1 MRSFFKIK
9 RAEDILESLKDIE
22 PLGTESV
29 HITGVLDRILARD
42 VISGEDLP
50 GFQRCTV
57 DGYALAA
64 RDTYGASESL
74 PALLTVAGEVGMGK
88 IPQFGLKRGECALIP
103 TGGMLPEGAN
113 AVAMVEYSQR
123 IEDGVVEVTRPV
135 SPLENVIQSDDDVKR
150 GQVILHKGTPV
161 RPQDLGILAGLG
173 IAHVDVFDK
182 PRAAIMSTGEEIVD
196 IGQQTK
202 PGQIRDI
209 NSYTLG
215 GLCIKSGAEPI
226 YLGIIRD
233 RFEDLRALVE
243 KGISQADVV
252 LLSGGSSVGAKDFTL
267 DAFLSLEGIEIVAH
281 GVSISPGK
289 PTIIARIGNK
299 TLWGLPGHP
308 VSAMIIFDVFIKF
321 LFGRLS
327 GLSNPTEYDS
337 HAIEA
342 ELDRNVESASGRE
355 DYIRV
360 RLTHM
365 EDRWLATPILGK
377 SGLISTMV
385 EADGIIRIDMNTEGL
400 YRGEKVKV
408 RLFKNNAKAKDISE
422 NEGSQR
428 GT

>member
-1 MRSFFKIK
+1 MRSFFKVK
-9 RAEDILESLKDIE
+9 RAEDIFGSLRDIE

-29 HITGVLDRILARD
+29 HITGALDRILARD
-42 VISGEDLP
+42 IVSGEDLP

-64 RDTYGASESL
+64 KDTFGASENL
-74 PALLTVAGEVGMGK
+74 PTPFIVVGEVRMGE
-88 IPQFGLKRGECALIP
+88 IPDFGLRRGECAQIP
-103 TGGMLPEGAN
+103 TGGMLPEGAD
-113 AVAMVEYSQR
+113 AVVMIEYSQMV
-123 IEDGVVEVTRPV
+123 EDGVVEISRPV
-135 SPLENVIQSDDDVKR
+135 SPLENVIQPDDDVKR
-150 GQVILHKGTPV
+150 GQVVLHKGTPV
-161 RPQDLGILAGLG
+161 RPQDLGIFAGLG
-173 IAHVDVFDK
+173 IGYVDVFTK
-182 PRAAIMSTGEEIVD
+182 PRAAIISTGEEIVD
-196 IGQQTK
+196 IGQK
-202 PGQIRDI
+202 PKAGEIRDI

-226 YLGIIRD
+226 YLGITRD
-233 RFEDLRALVE
+233 RFEDLRVLVG

-252 LLSGGSSVGAKDFTL
+252 LLSGGSSVGEKDFAL
-267 DAFLSLEGIEIVAH
+267 DAFLSLEEVAIVAH

-289 PTIIARIGNK
+289 PTIIARKGNK

-308 VSAMIIFDVFIKF
+308 VSAMIIFDVFIRY

-327 GLSNPTEYDS
+327 GLSNPPEYSS
-337 HAIEA
+337 HALEA

-360 RLTHM
+360 KLAHR

-408 RLFKNNAKAKDISE
+408 RLF
-422 NEGSQR
+422 
-428 GT
+428 

>member
-1 MRSFFKIK
+1 MRSFFKVK
-9 RAEDILESLKDIE
+9 RAEDIFESLRDIK

-29 HITGVLDRILARD
+29 HITGTLDRILARD
-42 VISGEDLP
+42 VISSEDLP

-64 RDTYGASESL
+64 KDTFGASENL
-74 PALLTVAGEVGMGK
+74 PTPFTIVGEVRMGE
-88 IPQFGLKRGECALIP
+88 IPDLDLRRGECARIP
-103 TGGMLPEGAN
+103 TGGMLPEGAD
-113 AVAMVEYSQR
+113 AVVMIEYSQMV
-123 IEDGVVEVTRPV
+123 EDGMVEISRPV
-135 SPLENVIQSDDDVKR
+135 SPLENVIQPDDDVKR
-150 GQVILHKGTPV
+150 GQVVLHKGTPV

-173 IAHVDVFDK
+173 IGYVDVFNK
-182 PRAAIMSTGEEIVD
+182 PGVAIISTGEEIVD
-196 IGQQTK
+196 IGQERK

-209 NSYTLG
+209 NRYTLG
-215 GLCIKSGAEPI
+215 GLCNKSGAEPT
-226 YLGIIRD
+226 YLGIARD
-233 RFEDLRALVE
+233 RFEDLRVLVE

-252 LLSGGSSVGAKDFTL
+252 LLSGGSSVGAEDFTL
-267 DAFLSLEGIEIVAH
+267 DAFLSLEGVELVAH

-289 PTIIARIGNK
+289 PTVIARKGNK

-308 VSAMIIFDVFIKF
+308 VSAMIIFDVFVRY

-327 GLSNPTEYDS
+327 GLSNLTEHNS

-342 ELDRNVESASGRE
+342 ELERNVESASGRE

-360 RLTHM
+360 KLTHM

-408 RLFKNNAKAKDISE
+408 RLF
-422 NEGSQR
+422 
-428 GT
+428 

>member
-1 MRSFFKIK
+1 MRSFFKVK
-9 RAEDILESLKDIE
+9 RAEDIFESLRDIE

-29 HITGVLDRILARD
+29 HITGALDRILARD
-42 VISGEDLP
+42 IVSGEDLP

-64 RDTYGASESL
+64 KDTFGASENL
-74 PALLTVAGEVGMGK
+74 PTPFAVVGEVRMGE
-88 IPQFGLKRGECALIP
+88 IPDFGLRRGECAQIP
-103 TGGMLPEGAN
+103 TGGKLPEGAD
-113 AVAMVEYSQR
+113 AVVMMEYSQMV
-123 IEDGVVEVTRPV
+123 EDGVVEISRPV
-135 SPLENVIQSDDDVKR
+135 SPLENVIQPDDDVKR
-150 GQVILHKGTPV
+150 GQVVLHKGTPV
-161 RPQDLGILAGLG
+161 RPQDLGIFAGLG
-173 IAHVDVFDK
+173 IDHVDVFTK
-182 PRAAIMSTGEEIVD
+182 PRAAIISTGEEIVD
-196 IGQQTK
+196 IGQK
-202 PGQIRDI
+202 PKAGEIRDI

-226 YLGIIRD
+226 YLGITRD
-233 RFEDLRALVE
+233 RFEDLRVLVG

-252 LLSGGSSVGAKDFTL
+252 LLSGGSSVGEKDFAL
-267 DAFLSLEGIEIVAH
+267 DAFLSLEEVEIVAH

-289 PTIIARIGNK
+289 PTIIARKGNK

-308 VSAMIIFDVFIKF
+308 VSAMIIFDVFIRY

-327 GLSNPTEYDS
+327 GLSKPPEYSS
-337 HAIEA
+337 HALEA

-360 RLTHM
+360 KLAHR

-408 RLFKNNAKAKDISE
+408 RLF
-422 NEGSQR
+422 
-428 GT
+428 

>member
-1 MRSFFKIK
+1 MRSFFKVK
-9 RAEDILESLKDIE
+9 RAEDIFESLRDIK

-29 HITGVLDRILARD
+29 HITGALDRILARD
-42 VISGEDLP
+42 VISSEDLP

-64 RDTYGASESL
+64 KDTFGASENL
-74 PALLTVAGEVGMGK
+74 PTPFTIVGEVRMGE
-88 IPQFGLKRGECALIP
+88 IPDFDLRRGECARIP
-103 TGGMLPEGAN
+103 TGGMLPEGAD
-113 AVAMVEYSQR
+113 AVVMIEYSQMV
-123 IEDGVVEVTRPV
+123 EDGMVEISRPV
-135 SPLENVIQSDDDVKR
+135 SPLENVIQPDDDVKR
-150 GQVILHKGTPV
+150 GQVVLHKGTPV

-173 IAHVDVFDK
+173 IGHVDVFNK
-182 PRAAIMSTGEEIVD
+182 PRVAIISTGEEIVD
-196 IGQQTK
+196 IGQETK

-209 NSYTLG
+209 NRYTLG
-215 GLCIKSGAEPI
+215 GLCNKSGAEPT
-226 YLGIIRD
+226 YLGIARD
-233 RFEDLRALVE
+233 RFEDLRVLVE

-252 LLSGGSSVGAKDFTL
+252 LLSGGSSVGAEDFTL
-267 DAFLSLEGIEIVAH
+267 DAFLSLEEVELVAH

-289 PTIIARIGNK
+289 PTIIARKGNK

-308 VSAMIIFDVFIKF
+308 VSAMIIFDVFVRY

-327 GLSNPTEYDS
+327 GLSNLTEHNS

-360 RLTHM
+360 KLTRI

-385 EADGIIRIDMNTEGL
+385 EGDGIIRIDMNTEGL

-408 RLFKNNAKAKDISE
+408 RLF
-422 NEGSQR
+422 
-428 GT
+428 